1 MTISQAEIK
10 KLKKFVNT
18 FSFKGIIP
26 LNDKT
31 DFIIDNN
38 QMTVII
44 RGDYKDFYEASITLD
59 IIGSEKVSFCCD
71 KKDFLRIIQKYKKDE
86 NVYFSL
92 EEIIGWVALKDGSFR
107 HDGEPEELNKHN
119 SGAYITT
126 IHLDQDF
133 ITTVDSIFN
142 ILKFTETSNEI
153 TISPH
158 CVEAV
163 DSIVCINIPH
173 YGPNDVCDTKFI
185 LNINCI
191 PLLKKLIGEDI
202 EIYQNTCIYQS
213 NNVKIQWSNTTSGEF
228 VDISKNIFSYKC
240 SIKLSA
246 TKMKDHIKCFFDKF
260 PSASWAWAPIYL
272 DLKEKGLLMHY
283 SDTVFSLRT
292 FLAIPDITTQNFEF
306 LTSCIPLY
314 WFLNLCEEEIELM
327 LEADGKLITIS
338 DGYNK
343 MMLYKLIKL

>member
-38 QMTVII
+38 LMTVII
-44 RGDYKDFYEASITLD
+44 RGEYKDFYEATITLD
-59 IIGSEKVSFCCD
+59 IVGSEKVSFCCD
-71 KKDFLRIIQKYKKDE
+71 DFLRIIQTYKEDE

-92 EEIIGWVALKDGSFR
+92 EEIIGWVALKDGSFK
-107 HDGEPEELNKHN
+107 HDGEPEELIKHN
-119 SGAYITT
+119 NGAYITT
-126 IHLDQDF
+126 LHLDQDF
-133 ITTVDSIFN
+133 ITTIDSIFE
-142 ILKFTETSNEI
+142 ILKNSGKSGEI

-158 CVEAV
+158 CVEAENSLV
-163 DSIVCINIPH
+163 YINIPH

-228 VDISKNIFSYKC
+228 VDISNNVYSYKG
-240 SIKLSA
+240 SIKLSS
-246 TKMKDHIKCFFDKF
+246 TKMKDHIKMYFNKF
-260 PSASWAWAPIYL
+260 PISTWGWAPLHL
-272 DLKEKGLLMHY
+272 DLKNSCLLMHY
-283 SDTVFSLRT
+283 SDLIYNVRT
-292 FLAIPDITTQNFEF
+292 CLPTQDITEQNFEF

-314 WFLNLCEEEIELM
+314 WFLNLCEENIELM
-327 LEADGKLITIS
+327 LEENGELITIS

-343 MMLYKLIKL
+343 MMLAKLIMR